1 MRYLFLSI
9 LLFLFQMSKGQNLK
23 AKVVDQNDNPI
34 EGVKVFFD
42 KSTVA
47 SFTNKS
53 GWFEI
58 PKTDQV
64 STAYLIFYHPLFE
77 TLIESET
84 NDLLPTYTLS
94 QRADNLKIINYN
106 SSPFSKEEMFSVFK
120 RTLLGTTRNAGDSK
134 IVNQE
139 DISLKFDESNNTL
152 VAKAAQPLYIINNA
166 LGYHI
171 EYHLEEF
178 EIQFSTQ
185 SLADEYIDFIYN
197 SGYSYFKDVD
207 PSKTNTRDKI
217 LQSSFRY
224 FFKSLIEENYKA
236 LNYKIVVDGKK
247 IKPKEL
253 FRIKKENDNF
263 YRITFNSRIIENQD
277 NEYFLAEIEFYQ
289 KNEVKILELFKPFLL
304 VDKFGNIIN
313 SGDLKITD
321 NVSNKRLADLLPI
334 NYN

>member
-1 MRYLFLSI
+1 MKNI
-9 LLFLFQMSKGQNLK
+9 LLIISLLTFHSSLNQTLK
-23 AKVVDQNDNPI
+23 AKVVDHKGNPI
-34 EGVKVFFD
+34 EGAKVFFNQT
-42 KSTVA
+42 TV
-47 SFTNKS
+47 SSSTNKS
-53 GWFEI
+53 GVFEI
-58 PKTDQV
+58 SKPAAV
-64 STAYLIFYHPLFE
+64 GNAYLIIYHPLYE
-77 TLIESET
+77 SLIESET
-84 NDLLPTYTLS
+84 NDLLPTYTLN
-94 QRADNLKIINYN
+94 QKADNLKIINYN
-106 SSPFSKEEMFSVFK
+106 SSPFSKEEMCSVFK

-185 SLADEYIDFIYN
+185 SLEDENIDFIYN

-207 PSKTNTRDKI
+207 PSKTKNRDKI

-236 LNYKIVVDGKK
+236 LDYKIVVDAKK

-253 FRIKKENDNF
+253 FRVKKENDNS

-289 KNEVKILELFKPFLL
+289 KNEAKILELFKPFLL
-304 VDKFGNIIN
+304 VDQFGNIKN
-313 SGDLKITD
+313 SGDFKTTD